1 MGAHELGATVGAWNS
16 MVRRARLTDRQKL
29 SALVVS
35 SYADPDGTGIHCG
48 VTRLAVDL
56 GASYRTAQRYLA
68 WLREVGLIE
77 LVREGNRRKRL
88 SDEYRLILGPD
99 VLEHLEVLNPDS
111 YDDARTELRA
121 ARSNRRDQA
130 SPKDGVQS
138 EAQMA
143 RTEKDQASPGVS
155 YKEGDQASNRAPSGV
170 TQGVPPPSN
179 YTSPNRSTSPADD
192 EDPRTAVTLAR
203 EPEEPTNPEPSP
215 RSTKCPTHGLGGGV
229 RPDGLPECTFC
240 RREQR
245 TGPPEPDP
253 PPNRPGRCD
262 HTPLPGKDRCRI
274 CTAERLAPVIR
285 LDSRR
290 PA

>member
-16 MVRRARLTDRQKL
+16 MVRRARMTDRQKL

-56 GASYRTAQRYLA
+56 GASYRTAQRYLS

-99 VLEHLEVLNPDS
+99 VLEHLEVLDPGS

-121 ARSNRRDQA
+121 ARSSRRDQA
-130 SPKDGVQS
+130 SPKNGVQS
-138 EAQMA
+138 EASAA
-143 RTEKDQASPGVS
+143 RIEGHQASPRVS
-155 YKEGDQASNRAPSGV
+155 YKEGDQASNGAPSGV

-203 EPEEPTNPEPSP
+203 EPEEPTKPEPSP
-215 RSTKCPTHGLGGGV
+215 RSTKCPTHGLGGGM

-240 RREQR
+240 RREHR
-245 TGPPEPDP
+245 TGPPKPDP
-253 PPNRPGRCD
+253 PPNRPGRCG
-262 HTPLPGKDRCRI
+262 HTPLPGKDRCRT
-274 CTAERLAPVIR
+274 CAAERIAPVIR